1 MKRTWLLTTALAT
14 IGSLAF
20 AQSDFK
26 NTDCHAQRKAGS
38 CHRRTAGSPAQKLS
52 PDAKTAAGVENGV
65 RSSGCHG
72 KRSASGFQ
80 NQPDRSLTMAPARF
94 EVGMNYAYFRPQQE
108 MGTFIR
114 QAHGLNGQAMYL
126 IPKSPLAVGVDLG
139 FGMYGYQNT
148 RQTYVF
154 SDGATTETDVRVSNT
169 FLTANLVARLD
180 LIRSGTFIPYLSGKV
195 GYNHYMTNLVIENPD
210 DPDGC
215 RPLENKDLVRDG
227 AFSETVG
234 AGVRWDL
241 GNVFRGTGAERLYAD
256 LSAHYTNGG
265 RVSYMNVNIP
275 SDPNPATHQHQP
287 AATSGDA
294 ASYVARFVNPR
305 TQVVHEHHVGDV
317 YTSPI
322 QLWEFKLGLVYR
334 LAR

>member
-1 MKRTWLLTTALAT
+1 MKKTWLLTTALAT
-14 IGSLAF
+14 IGSLAL
-20 AQSDFK
+20 AQSDLK
-26 NTDCHAQRKAGS
+26 NTDCHVQRKSGS
-38 CHRRTAGSPAQKLS
+38 CHRRTAGSPAQALS
-52 PDAKTAAGVENGV
+52 PDAKTAGVESGTQ
-65 RSSGCHG
+65 SSGCQG
-72 KRSASGFQ
+72 KRSAAGFR
-80 NQPDRSLTMAPARF
+80 NQFDRSPAATRF

-114 QAHGLNGQAMYL
+114 QAHGLNGQAMYR

-154 SDGATTETDVRVSNT
+154 SDGATTETDVRVSNS
-169 FLTANLVARLD
+169 FVTANLVARLD
-180 LIRSGTFIPYLSGKV
+180 LVRSGAFIPYLSGKV

-215 RPLENKDLVRDG
+215 RPLENKDLIRDG
-227 AFSETVG
+227 AFSETLG

-241 GNVFRGTGAERLYAD
+241 GNVFRGTGTERLYAD

-275 SDPNPATHQHQP
+275 ANPNPAAHQHQP
-287 AATSGDA
+287 AAPDA
-294 ASYVARFVNPR
+294 AAYVARFVNPR
-305 TQVVHEHHVGDV
+305 TQVVHQHHVGDV

-334 LAR
+334 ITR